1 MQTQINKKI
10 FLAIT
15 FHLEILG
22 KMNKTNKKNTFKY
35 KMHKEHLGKNISNQW
50 FRVVYKEV
58 W

>member
-22 KMNKTNKKNTFKY
+22 KMSKMNKKNTFKY
-35 KMHKEHLGKNISNQW
+35 KMHKEHLDKKISNQW